1 MDDPNQAEVAMRIG
15 STALALCFSVVAAL
29 PLSTPVVGQNA
40 HGCAGS
46 DAVVSLPTPLNKWA
60 QILCTPYGQVITGGD
75 GWIWVEPVRDAL
87 VVIPSQTL
95 DGNAKPVGDSGDS
108 KDTKAYFTKIVMTK
122 ISGEEFDRAFQT
134 FHADFEPKDGKPA
147 GYRLELTT
155 AAGDGL
161 QLYFFDYVTYG
172 WGIACPYGS
181 CDLASRF
188 VMVNM
193 KSKPQ
198 PLGPA
203 I

>member
-108 KDTKAYFTKIVMTK
+108 KDTKAYFTKI
-122 ISGEEFDRAFQT
+122 

-181 CDLASRF
+181 CDLSSRF